1 MGYTI
6 YYSCTLFGHFVP
18 KKMEWKIVDCILFFL
33 EEIGRN
39 YEVGDNQFFAMMSFE
54 QTGFAKL
61 SIREKFSH

>member
-1 MGYTI
+1 
-6 YYSCTLFGHFVP
+6 
-18 KKMEWKIVDCILFFL
+18 MEWKIVDCILFFL